1 MIQRRSWKLW
11 LLALAVLHGIVA
23 LAGFFAPYDPTAQ
36 DRWRPYLPPT
46 RLHFFDLRGH
56 FHFRPFFYAPA
67 SEADAG
73 GARPCGGS

>member
-1 MIQRRSWKLW
+1 MTQRGKLTAC
-11 LLALAVLHGIVA
+11 LVA
-23 LAGFFAPYDPTAQ
+23 LGALHLFIACAGFFAPYDPTAQ